1 LYFYVCSRGMD
12 SDQLKK
18 WQKVKEEL
26 EKANKID
33 SPFYKRAVVIVTTG
47 VDPGSFLD

>member
-1 LYFYVCSRGMD
+1 MEP
-12 SDQLKK
+12 DQLKK

-33 SPFYKRAVVIVTTG
+33 SPFYKRAVKILKTG
-47 VDPGSFLD
+47 VDPGSVLD